1 MVIYPDNNPGGPSAI
16 SNDKDVHVKS
26 CLITT
31 SDTFSTTVLKA
42 VLPADSTV
50 LGIQFIIPTG
60 TATATISVGDAGSA
74 TAYVNAASA
83 ATAGQFWPTLAKA
96 GNVSTGGTPLGADA
110 RITVTV
116 GTATLTTAVYM
127 NIYYVR

>member
-1 MVIYPDNNPGGPSAI
+1 MVNYPDMNPGGPSAI
-16 SNDKDVHVKS
+16 SNDKDLHVKS

-31 SDTFSTTVLKA
+31 GDTFSTTVLKA
-42 VLPADSTV
+42 VIPADGTIV
-50 LGIQFIIPTG
+50 GIQFIIPTG
-60 TATATISVGDAGSA
+60 TATATISVGDAGGAA
-74 TAYVNAASA
+74 TYVNAYSA
-83 ATAGQFWPTLAKA
+83 ATAGQFWPPLVKA
-96 GNVSTGGTPLGADA
+96 GNVSTSGVPIGTDA

>member
-1 MVIYPDNNPGGPSAI
+1 MIFYPDNNPGGPSAT
-16 SNDKDVHVKS
+16 SNIKDVNVKS
-26 CLITT
+26 CQITT

-42 VLPADSTV
+42 VLPADATV
-50 LGIQFIIPTG
+50 IGMQLIIITG
-60 TATATISVGDAGSA
+60 TATATISVGDAGSS

-83 ATAGQFWPTLAKA
+83 ATAGQLWPTLLKA
-96 GNVSTGGTPLGADA
+96 GNISGIPLGADA

-116 GTATLTTAVYM
+116 GTATLTTPVYL

>member
-1 MVIYPDNNPGGPSAI
+1 MIFYPDNNPGGPSAT

-31 SDTFSTTVLKA
+31 SDTFGSTVLKA
-42 VLPADSTV
+42 VIPADASII
-50 LGIQFIIPTG
+50 GIQFIIPTG
-60 TATATISVGDAGSA
+60 TATATISVGDAGSS

-83 ATAGQFWPTLAKA
+83 ATAGQIWPTLAKA
-96 GNVSTGGTPLGADA
+96 GNVSTSGYPIGADA